1 VPESTTRT
9 TAATNLIRSGAI
21 YAVANVL
28 AAGVPFFLL
37 PVLTRALQPEE
48 YAVVVSFYMLV
59 ALCAGFAGL
68 GVQSAVGVQWL
79 SRPRGE
85 ARHATGSAIVVALV
99 STAIAAG
106 VSAVVA
112 PRWFPELSPALCA
125 TAALVAGCTTLQA
138 MRFSVWQSCHQ
149 PLPAAALQVSSAALN
164 IGLSLAAVLL
174 FHMGGAGRA
183 LGAALA
189 GMVAASVSVLLL
201 VRADQTAGRP
211 RAVDTQQLLRFGLP
225 LLPHAFAGALLVN
238 VDRLAVANSAGAAA
252 LGIYGAAAQ
261 LGMVLNVLADAAIKA
276 YTPLF
281 YRLLNLKTTRSK
293 LQIVAISYVSV
304 PVWVSVAFA
313 IWLALQSTGS
323 WVLGS
328 RYLQALDLSLWFLL
342 GGSASAVYLNVAGL
356 FFFSGKTEWLSLATV
371 SASALAIAAAA
382 PLVAAHGVSGGAWAY
397 ALAQCGLLVLAWA
410 LSLRVMPLPW
420 SSPRLALRV
429 LSRRLNG
436 ARP

>member
-1 VPESTTRT
+1 VPAP
-9 TAATNLIRSGAI
+9 TAHDAPATSLIRSGVV
-21 YAVANVL
+21 YAAANVL

-37 PVLTRALQPEE
+37 PVLTRALQPDE

-68 GVQSAVGVQWL
+68 SVQSAVGVQWL
-79 SRPRGE
+79 SRPRDD
-85 ARHATGSAIVVALV
+85 ARHATGSAVVVALV
-99 STAIAAG
+99 STAVAAV

-112 PRWFPELSPALCA
+112 PRWFPELSSALCA
-125 TAALVAGCTTLQA
+125 TAALVAGCTGLQA

-164 IGLSLAAVLL
+164 IGLSLLAVLL
-174 FHMGGAGRA
+174 FQMGGAGRA
-183 LGAALA
+183 FGAALA
-189 GMVAASVSVLLL
+189 GIVAAGASVMLLAW
-201 VRADQTAGRP
+201 ADHAAGSP
-211 RAVDTQQLLRFGLP
+211 RASDTRQLLRFGVP

-238 VDRLAVANSAGAAA
+238 VDRLAVANSAGATA

-281 YRLLNLKTTRSK
+281 YRLLSVKTVRSK
-293 LQIVAISYVSV
+293 LQIVAISYMSV
-304 PVWVSVAFA
+304 PVWIGVALV
-313 IWLALQSTGS
+313 IWLALQGMGS

-342 GGSASAVYLNVAGL
+342 GGAASAVYLNVAGL
-356 FFFSGKTEWLSLATV
+356 FFFTGKTEWISLATV
-371 SASALAIAAAA
+371 SAAALALAAAS
-382 PLVAAHGVSGGAWAY
+382 PLVAAHGVHGGAWAY
-397 ALAQCGLLVLAWA
+397 VLAQCSLLLLAWA

-429 LSRRLNG
+429 LGRRLKG
-436 ARP
+436 AQR

>member
-1 VPESTTRT
+1 VPEPTTHD
-9 TAATNLIRSGAI
+9 APAPSLLRSGVV

-37 PVLTRALQPEE
+37 PVLTRALRPEE

-59 ALCAGFAGL
+59 ALCAGLAGL

-79 SRPRGE
+79 SRPRGD
-85 ARHATGSAIVVALV
+85 ARHTTGSAIVVALV
-99 STAIAAG
+99 STAIAAV
-106 VSAVVA
+106 VSAVIA
-112 PRWFPELSPALCA
+112 PHWFPELSPALCA

-164 IGLSLAAVLL
+164 IGLSLVAVLL

-183 LGAALA
+183 VGAALA

-201 VRADQTAGRP
+201 VWADQTAGRP
-211 RAVDTQQLLRFGLP
+211 RAADARHLLRFGMP

-238 VDRLAVANSAGAAA
+238 VDRLAVANNGGAIA

-281 YRLLNLKTTRSK
+281 YRLLSLKTARSK
-293 LQIVAISYVSV
+293 LQIVAISYMSV
-304 PVWVSVAFA
+304 PVWIGVAFV
-313 IWLALQSTGS
+313 IWLALQGAGS

-328 RYLQALDLSLWFLL
+328 SYLQALDLSLWFLL
-342 GGSASAVYLNVAGL
+342 GGAASAVYLNVAGL
-356 FFFSGKTEWLSLATV
+356 FFFSGKTEWISLATV
-371 SASALAIAAAA
+371 SAAALALAAAA
-382 PLVAAHGVSGGAWAY
+382 PLVAAHGVSGGAGVY
-397 ALAQCGLLVLAWA
+397 VLAQCSLLVLAWA

-420 SSPRLALRV
+420 SSPLLALRV
-429 LSRRLNG
+429 LGRRFKG
-436 ARP
+436 VQR